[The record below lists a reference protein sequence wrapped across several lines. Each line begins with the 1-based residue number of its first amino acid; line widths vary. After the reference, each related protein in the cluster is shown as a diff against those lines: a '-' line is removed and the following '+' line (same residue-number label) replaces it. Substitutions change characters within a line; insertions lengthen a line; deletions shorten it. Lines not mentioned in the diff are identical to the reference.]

1 MSRAQNSN
9 RKKNPGNLP
18 KSNAVIFAE
27 RNFLKT
33 KWHYV
38 PRKTLFANRAVK
50 KGHFTKVTWPLCN
63 SKGNVDNESEGSE
76 STAEE
81 DCNFITS
88 DSESEFS
95 ILMISESVGTDNRI
109 QSQPILLS
117 NLSRS
122 TTLSRKQPLLNR
134 IQ

>member
-1 MSRAQNSN
+1 MSKLRIAIENKSRPSTNTKGCCFCGNEFSQNQMALCLS
-9 RKKNPGNLP
+9 KNFIC
-18 KSNAVIFAE
+18 KSCG
-27 RNFLKT
+27 
-33 KWHYV
+33 
-38 PRKTLFANRAVK
+38 K
-50 KGHFTKVTWPLCN
+50 KGHFTKVTWPFCN
-63 SKGNVDNESEGSE
+63 SKGNVDNISEVSE

-88 DSESEFS
+88 DSESKFS

-109 QSQPILLS
+109 QSQPIVLS

-134 IQ
+134 I